1 MCIWGYF
8 SSLTQ
13 SCLTLCNPMDC
24 STPDF
29 SGPHHLLK
37 FAQVNVHCIGDA
49 IQPSHPLMPSSPSA
63 LNLSQHQGLFQWVS
77 CSHQMTKMLEFH
89 LHHQS
94 FQWVFGVDFPY
105 NWLVWSF
112 CCPRDS
118 QESSPA
124 PQFQG
129 INSSVLWL
137 PYGPVLKSYM
147 TTGKTIALTIWTF
160 VSRMVSL
167 LFNKLSRFV
176 TVFFPRSKHL
186 LISWLQSPSAVILQ
200 PKKRNSVT
208 ASTLSLSICHEIM
221 GLNAMNL
228 VFLNI

>member
-1 MCIWGYF
+1 
-8 SSLTQ
+8 
-13 SCLTLCNPMDC
+13 
-24 STPDF
+24 
-29 SGPHHLLK
+29 
-37 FAQVNVHCIGDA
+37 
-49 IQPSHPLMPSSPSA
+49 
-63 LNLSQHQGLFQWVS
+63 
-77 CSHQMTKMLEFH
+77 MTKMLEFH

-137 PYGPVLKSYM
+137 LYGPVLKLYM
-147 TTGKTIALTIWTF
+147 TTGKTIALTIRMF
-160 VSRMVSL
+160 VGRVMSL
-167 LFNKLSRFV
+167 LFNTMSRFLLA
-176 TVFFPRSKHL
+176 FLLRSNCL
-186 LISWLQSPSAVILQ
+186 LISWLQLPSAVILQ

-208 ASTLSLSICHEIM
+208 TSTLSLFICHEIM
-221 GLNAMNL
+221 GSNAMIL
-228 VFLNI
+228 VFLIFSFKFSLRVFIFT